1 MARSPYYS
9 YGSVTKITSTST
21 PALDFEKS
29 LKNIMN
35 IDIKKITKTI
45 MRKNRGLQ
53 DPQLIYP
60 ARDWAI
66 GMMGTLVIVC
76 VAVGYS
82 VLQYRSYTNLSL
94 DEEVVLTMIP
104 YRTALVEQA
113 LVRYRALSATH
124 NEIISAT
131 SNVVI
136 EAEDTVKENED
147 VVKDPEVDTDAP
159 GGVPS
164 LSN

>member
-35 IDIKKITKTI
+35 IDIQKITKTI

-124 NEIISAT
+124 NEIISDT
-131 SNVVI
+131 SRIVAEEVLEEEVV
-136 EAEDTVKENED
+136 EDL
-147 VVKDPEVDTDAP
+147 EVDTDAT